1 VWESIRG
8 LENHIETMQVPH
20 PRAFFHDKTAGGAGT
35 DQADQ
40 YVHVSEET
48 QRAAAL
54 CDRYNNSFEEPD
66 SKTKLEELRPKESHA
81 GEWLKS
87 RPFPD
92 CLASHTEG
100 MGWRC
105 KHCGYDSERKT
116 QELPPF
122 HSSYSKE
129 FRYIPLGV
137 CCICAYPDR
146 PPAQRCPTCRTRHS
160 PKEETKAPVPAAA
173 GVQFFDEDD
182 SWHEDDTAVSGC
194 PCCLAEFDDRCSA
207 CRRRRGIT
215 E

>member
-1 VWESIRG
+1 MWESIRG

-20 PRAFFHDKTAGGAGT
+20 PRALFHDKTAGGAGT
-35 DQADQ
+35 DQADLQ
-40 YVHVSEET
+40 DEEI
-48 QRAAAL
+48 QRATAV
-54 CDRYNNSFEEPD
+54 CDKYDNSSEGPD
-66 SKTKLEELRPKESHA
+66 SKTKLQGLQPKESHG

-92 CLASHTEG
+92 CLASPAAG
-100 MGWRC
+100 MGWKC
-105 KHCGYDSERKT
+105 KHCGYDSERNT

-122 HSSYSKE
+122 HSSYSKG

-146 PPAQRCPTCRTRHS
+146 PPAQRCHRCASRHI
-160 PKEETKAPVPAAA
+160 PKGETKALDPAAA

-182 SWHEDDTAVSGC
+182 SQHEDNATVSGC
-194 PCCLAEFDDRCSA
+194 PCCLAEFDIRCSA
-207 CRRRRGIT
+207 CRRRRGI